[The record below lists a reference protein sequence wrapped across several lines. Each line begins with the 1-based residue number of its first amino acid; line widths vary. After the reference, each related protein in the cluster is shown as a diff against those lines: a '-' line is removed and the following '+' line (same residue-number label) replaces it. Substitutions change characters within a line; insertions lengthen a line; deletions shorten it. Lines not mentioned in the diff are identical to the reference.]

1 MNSFQNFN
9 YNIDNQNNNINYYS
23 DSNSDNENGSDYDS
37 SDGSLI
43 DNDENEF
50 YNHDNASEQS
60 RMPSEVN
67 HAYNTLANDIE
78 EFEKD
83 IHATI
88 TDNLKVSNI
97 DNKTNTLKTQKV
109 KKDILFYIDSK
120 DRILNGDN
128 QTFNFQITMNEQNVP
143 GVSALSGLSNIVS
156 IELLSVMIPN
166 FYIDL
171 RETLFLHKE
180 GILSS
185 YTSMENSNNL
195 RTLRLADNRYIF
207 MSIDRYN
214 NDLYIGTNTAFR
226 SKSFVLKLDETEET
240 TIKNSGNYI
249 LNDGNVVEVGNINNN
264 ILANTD
270 KNMLLFKPI
279 GKSSIDFRAS
289 NNHIANF
296 NISFKSTQNKTFE
309 YLNDTLTISSIIF
322 PSDSNKKIRIMFSK
336 FFSAEEY
343 SLGDRIII
351 KKNTLE
357 FSSSLTYD
365 IETFKLFLERDEGH
379 SIVQHYGDSE
389 GNPVMG
395 TKLFKGFFIPANFNY
410 TNMSNTATNDIF
422 SVFDFGIPNGTMLEM
437 NNSLNTSN
445 KLVSLQRQ
453 ILISLKINT
462 ENSVIITNSSSI

>member
-1 MNSFQNFN
+1 MNNFQNFN
-9 YNIDNQNNNINYYS
+9 YNSNNQNNDINSYS
-23 DSNSDNENGSDYDS
+23 DTDSDNENEGDYDS
-37 SDGSLI
+37 SDNSLI
-43 DNDENEF
+43 DNDENDV
-50 YNHDNASEQS
+50 YNHENVSKQY
-60 RMPSEVN
+60 RMPTEVN
-67 HAYNTLANDIE
+67 HAYNTFANDIE

-88 TDNLKVSNI
+88 NNNLQASNK
-97 DNKTNTLKTQKV
+97 NKNNQTNMLNTQKV

-143 GVSALSGLSNIVS
+143 GVSALSGLSNIIS

-166 FYIDL
+166 FYTDL

-214 NDLYIGTNTAFR
+214 NDFYIGTNTAFR

-279 GKSSIDFRAS
+279 GKSSIDFRDS

-309 YLNDTLTISSIIF
+309 YLNDTLTISSITF
-322 PSDSNKKIRIMFSK
+322 PNSSNKKIRLMFST

-357 FSSSLTYD
+357 FSSSVTY
-365 IETFKLFLERDEGH
+365 
-379 SIVQHYGDSE
+379 
-389 GNPVMG
+389 
-395 TKLFKGFFIPANFNY
+395 
-410 TNMSNTATNDIF
+410 
-422 SVFDFGIPNGTMLEM
+422 
-437 NNSLNTSN
+437 
-445 KLVSLQRQ
+445 
-453 ILISLKINT
+453 
-462 ENSVIITNSSSI
+462 